1 MRLFSEYANK
11 GGFNQKANQNSII
24 LIKEYSNYMQYC
36 STKGSVNRLN
46 IVDVN
51 QVTEY

>member
-1 MRLFSEYANK
+1 MRLFNAYANK
-11 GGFNQKANQNSII
+11 GFNQKTSHNSII
-24 LIKEYSNYMQYC
+24 LIKEYCNYMQYC